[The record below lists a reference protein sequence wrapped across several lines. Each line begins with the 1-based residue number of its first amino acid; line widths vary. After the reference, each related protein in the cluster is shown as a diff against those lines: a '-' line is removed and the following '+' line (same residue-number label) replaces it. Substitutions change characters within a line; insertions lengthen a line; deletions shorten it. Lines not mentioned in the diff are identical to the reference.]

1 MTDTLFGQTKRKRV
15 IRMLAN
21 LVTSLI
27 ASAIV
32 MKRSMDWHKRVLYV
46 SIPLFVL
53 FTIVQTGY
61 IVNHLSKNR

>member
-1 MTDTLFGQTKRKRV
+1 
-15 IRMLAN
+15 MLAN